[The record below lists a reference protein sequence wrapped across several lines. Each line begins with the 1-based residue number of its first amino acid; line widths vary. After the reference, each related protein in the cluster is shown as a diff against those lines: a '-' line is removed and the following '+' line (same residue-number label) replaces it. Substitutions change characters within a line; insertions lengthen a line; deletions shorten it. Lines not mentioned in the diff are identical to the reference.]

1 MSSSLLQMALA
12 NVTSSF
18 CQESISLKVLSVLL
32 SRLVW
37 YGSRQIGTS
46 DLKDEFQAFA
56 LISPSN
62 TGPLELEYAACG
74 LARDMRLGK
83 DKIEDL

>member
-1 MSSSLLQMALA
+1 MALA

-18 CQESISLKVLSVLL
+18 CQESTSLKERSVLL

-37 YGSRQIGTS
+37 YGSRQIDTS
-46 DLKDEFQAFA
+46 DLKDVFQAFA

-62 TGPLELEYAACG
+62 TGPLELEYAACA
-74 LARDMRLGK
+74 LA
-83 DKIEDL
+83 